1 MRTFANKRRRSWSRF
16 RSPPG
21 LHVSHGLLQSSDTQG
36 SRRRGNDGP
45 DGSLFTTQRAVV
57 HKRKRTKKKMRNL
70 PRLWISRS
78 PMTKLQKAATAP
90 PAYPQPVA
98 VPYTSLVPT
107 PELTRKRVNSMVL
120 ALGSAAR
127 VLISPPSSRTPLPRR
142 RRPRS
147 QHRTSRGALP
157 ASCPQLAGGRSL

>member
-1 MRTFANKRRRSWSRF
+1 MKARFPYLWLNQGCSLSACPGEAGLAEGSYQAIRVHMRTFANKRRRSWSRF

-45 DGSLFTTQRAVV
+45 HGSLFTTQRAVV
-57 HKRKRTKKKMRNL
+57 HKRKRTKKKIRNL

-98 VPYTSLVPT
+98 VPYTSLAICLRIFRILQT
-107 PELTRKRVNSMVL
+107 PCR
-120 ALGSAAR
+120 
-127 VLISPPSSRTPLPRR
+127 
-142 RRPRS
+142 
-147 QHRTSRGALP
+147 
-157 ASCPQLAGGRSL
+157 